1 MADLIPVIRANMG
14 GRDYYIGKMTF
25 QELSAKVQ
33 FFRDVQ
39 SSNRLDDML
48 QRALGGRTTEMKEY
62 LLNQSERFYGAIIVA
77 SWGGRPQYI
86 KVKMEDHPLLDD
98 DFDFGLLK
106 FDGRQSYFALDG
118 QHRLQSIK
126 DAIDEDSSLR
136 NEEVS
141 VVFVTHELTEEGNV
155 KTRRLFHTLNRHAKK
170 TTHGENITLDEDNVI
185 SIATRMLLRSG
196 IKLLEQD
203 HIELVNRG
211 LRKNSTSF
219 TSLAAIHDLNKA
231 ALEAVYTFPRDYLR
245 YRPSDV
251 DVENTYD
258 AIAALWNTLHEE
270 IPELNQ
276 FESGEQSAIDFREPN
291 GDPSKGH
298 LLFRPIGLGIYGS
311 LIAQALSDEDDLP
324 QSTGSEVDPAIWKR
338 AVERILPL
346 GLRLGERPWRG
357 TVFRSGS
364 MDTTKAARGLAVRL
378 ACYMLNIGHV
388 NEEQLL
394 EDYQGHLDDLDAV
407 LPDKVVEG

>member
-1 MADLIPVIRANMG
+1 MADLIPVIRGHMG

-33 FFRDVQ
+33 FFHDVQ
-39 SSNRLDDML
+39 TSTRLDDML
-48 QRALGGRTTEMKEY
+48 QRALGHRTKEMKQY
-62 LLNQSERFYGAIIVA
+62 LLKQQERFYGAIIVA

-86 KVKMEDHPLLDD
+86 KVRMEDHPLLDD

-126 DAIDEDSSLR
+126 DAIGEDGNLR

-141 VVFVTHELTEEGNV
+141 VIFVTHDLTEEGNV

-170 TTHGENITLDEDNVI
+170 TTPGENITLDEDNVI

-196 IKLLEQD
+196 LRLLDQAN
-203 HIELVNRG
+203 IELVNRG
-211 LRKNSTSF
+211 LRRNSPLF
-219 TSLAAIHDLNKA
+219 TSLSSIYDFNKA
-231 ALEAVYTFPRDYLR
+231 ALEAVYSFPRDYLK

-258 AIAALWNTLHEE
+258 TVATLWTVLHDRVPE
-270 IPELNQ
+270 IGL
-276 FESGEQSAIDFREPN
+276 FESGKHSAMDIREPN

-298 LLFRPIGLGIYGS
+298 LLFRPIGLAIFGG
-311 LIAQALSDEDDLP
+311 LLAQALGGEDDLP
-324 QSTGSEVDPAIWKR
+324 QPAGSEVEPAVWKR
-338 AVERILPL
+338 AVDRVLPL
-346 GLRLGERPWRG
+346 PLTLGARPWRG
-357 TVFRSGS
+357 TIFRSGS
-364 MDTTKAARGLAVRL
+364 MDTTKAARTLSTRL
-378 ACYMLNIGHV
+378 ACYMLDIGHV
-388 NEEQLL
+388 DEQQLL
-394 EDYQGHLDDLDAV
+394 KDYQSHLEDADAL
-407 LPDKVVEG
+407 LPDKVKGS